1 VACFTARLRIART
14 GYSRQVTAPTP
25 EPSDRYYYGNEN
37 YNGSYYEDEPPAAA
51 PRPRRRRHRGR
62 NWTIVLVVLIGLLI
76 GADRVAAAVAE
87 NQLASK
93 IQQSQKLSQQP
104 SVSIGGFPFLTQVLS
119 RNFGHATI
127 DINNLNSRGVPISHI
142 HADLRGVHVSSGY
155 NSATVDTLNSTA
167 SLTYA
172 AISTAVTNNAGVGP
186 VTIAQGSAADQ
197 VKAGY
202 NLAAGV
208 AVTADVQ
215 VNLLSGN
222 VLEFKGI
229 KLHTA
234 LGTIGLNQNLFDTKV
249 PLTGLPFGMQLKT
262 LQITAAGLDITATGQ
277 NVALTGNSVS
287 LTN

>member
-1 VACFTARLRIART
+1 
-14 GYSRQVTAPTP
+14 VTAPTP

-37 YNGSYYEDEPPAAA
+37 YNGNYYGDEPPAAA

-119 RNFGHATI
+119 RNFGHGTV
-127 DINNLNSRGVPISHI
+127 DINDLNARGVPISHI

-155 NSATVDTLNSTA
+155 NSATVDTLTSTA

-172 AISTAVTNNAGVGP
+172 ALSTAVTNNAGIGP
-186 VTIAQGSAADQ
+186 VTVTRGSTADQ

-202 NLAAGV
+202 SLAGA

-234 LGTIGLNQNLFDTKV
+234 LGTIGLNQSLFDTKV

-262 LQITAAGLDITATGQ
+262 LLITAAGMDITATGQ
-277 NVALTGNSVS
+277 NVVLTGNSVS